1 MRALLGRC
9 TRAGAATAT
18 AMFLAGL
25 ASAPASAQTTLTVG
39 KANATSDAI
48 IPVDVG
54 DKLGIFKKHGLDL
67 KISVFGGGSKM
78 VQALTAGATDI
89 GDGAGSELAFVAK
102 GAPMIAVCESTGP
115 APFLGVGVPYDSP
128 VKKLEDLKGKVIG
141 VSSPGSFSD
150 WSGHEL
156 ARHFGWGEDGVKTV
170 AIGGGSAPAAAAFR
184 THLVDAEIAG
194 TSLFLQFEE
203 TKQGRLVAPVST
215 FEGNVASGAL
225 FASNHLIATNPDA
238 IRAFLAGW
246 LETVDYMRAHK
257 AETVKIEAAINHFI
271 DSVMSREYDLTIAM
285 HTHDCRFDPES
296 LATLKRSFAEMKL
309 VEGTPDMSKLYTD
322 AYLPR

>member
-1 MRALLGRC
+1 MIAWLGPGA
-9 TRAGAATAT
+9 RAGIAAIMAWGVT
-18 AMFLAGL
+18 L

-67 KISVFGGGSKM
+67 KIVDFGGGSKM
-78 VQALTAGATDI
+78 VQALTAGAIDI
-89 GDGAGSELAFVAK
+89 GDGAGSEMAFVAK
-102 GAPMIAVCESTGP
+102 GAPMLAVCESTGP
-115 APFLGVGVPYDSP
+115 APFLGVGVPWDSP
-128 VKKLEDLKGKVIG
+128 IKKLEDLKDKVIG

-156 ARHFGWGEDGVKTV
+156 ARKFGWGEDGVKTV
-170 AIGGGSAPAAAAFR
+170 GIGGGSASMNAAFR
-184 THLVDAEIAG
+184 THLVDAAIAG

-225 FASNHLIATNPDA
+225 FASHHLMASNPDA
-238 IRAFLAGW
+238 IRAFITGW
-246 LETVDYMRAHK
+246 LATVDYMRTHK
-257 AETVKIEAAINHFI
+257 AETVKIESGITHFSQ
-271 DSVMSREYDLTIAM
+271 SVTSREYDLTIAM
-285 HTHDCRFDPES
+285 HTKDCRFDAES
-296 LATLKRSFAEMKL
+296 LATLRRSFVEMKL
-309 VEGTPDMSKLYTD
+309 TAGKPDMSKLYTE
-322 AYLPR
+322 AFLPK